1 MEQQTWD
8 DLNVL
13 FKEINKKKDGYIDF
27 NEFKDHMMGLIKK
40 GRYERRN
47 RTDSIELASEQGDQT
62 LPEVVVA

>member
-27 NEFKDHMMGLIKK
+27 NEFRDHMMELIKK

-47 RTDSIELASEQGDQT
+47 RADSIEFAS
-62 LPEVVVA
+62 